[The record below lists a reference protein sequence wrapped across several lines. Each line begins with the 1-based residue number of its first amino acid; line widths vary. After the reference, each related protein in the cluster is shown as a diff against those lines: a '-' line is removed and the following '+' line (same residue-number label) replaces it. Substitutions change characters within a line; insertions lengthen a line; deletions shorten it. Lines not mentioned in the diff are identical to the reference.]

1 MTNETLSR
9 GIECSSCRS
18 KLATYTLRDAN
29 GKIIGYLCDHC
40 AQVYNENDY
49 VEMMR

>member
-1 MTNETLSR
+1 MTDETLSR
-9 GIECSSCRS
+9 GIECMFCQL
-18 KLATYTLRDAN
+18 KLAMYTLHDAN

-49 VEMMR
+49 VEMID